1 VIAAEDQLFLQH
13 RGFDFEAIEEA
24 MVSSAQGRRLRG
36 ASTIIQQVAK
46 NLFLW
51 PDRSFVRKGLEAYF
65 TILIE
70 LLWPKQRTLEVYLN
84 IVEFGQ
90 HTYGIGAASRHFFGK
105 PAQQLSA
112 EECALLAA
120 VLPNPVELKVAA
132 PSEYVRK
139 RQSFILG
146 QMHDLETKTRL
157 LADL

>member
-1 VIAAEDQLFLQH
+1 VAQAADA
-13 RGFDFEAIEEA
+13 RG
-24 MVSSAQGRRLRG
+24 VS
-36 ASTIIQQVAK
+36 
-46 NLFLW
+46 
-51 PDRSFVRKGLEAYF
+51 EH
-65 TILIE
+65 LIE
-70 LLWPKQRTLEVYLN
+70 QLEETQRL
-84 IVEFGQ
+84 
-90 HTYGIGAASRHFFGK
+90 ASRHFFGK